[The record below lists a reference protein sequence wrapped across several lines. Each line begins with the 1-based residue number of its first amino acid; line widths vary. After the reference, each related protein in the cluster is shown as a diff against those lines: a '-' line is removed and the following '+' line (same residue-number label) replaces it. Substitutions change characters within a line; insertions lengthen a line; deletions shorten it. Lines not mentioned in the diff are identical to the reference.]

1 MTFEMMRVKR
11 ELFEDAK
18 TPISKSANNM
28 LTIALKAE
36 SMGEV
41 EKAEKY
47 IDKAI
52 AAE

>member
-11 ELFEDAK
+11 ELLEDAK
-18 TPISKSANNM
+18 KPISKSANNM

-36 SMGEV
+36 SMGEF

-47 IDKAI
+47 LDKAI
-52 AAE
+52 EIE

>member
-11 ELFEDAK
+11 ELLEDAK

-36 SMGEV
+36 SMGEF
-41 EKAEKY
+41 EKAESY
-47 IDKAI
+47 LNKAI
-52 AAE
+52 EIE